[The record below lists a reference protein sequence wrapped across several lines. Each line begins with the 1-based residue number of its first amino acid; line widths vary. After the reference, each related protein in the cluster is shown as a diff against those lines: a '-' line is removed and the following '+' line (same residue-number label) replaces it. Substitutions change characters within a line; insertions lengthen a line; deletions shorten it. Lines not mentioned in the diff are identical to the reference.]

1 MTKSRTALTVLIPLS
16 WAWPAA
22 VAAQAGAPEDAVA
35 RQQAAVRD
43 VVTRSCPRG
52 ADANDVVVC
61 ARREPQRFRAP
72 LRIVQEATPR
82 DLAGG
87 EQLAQLDAGAI
98 RCSPAVHDQRCNRGL
113 SVISVGSG
121 GVGGI
126 VGMMLP
132 GLSEDE

>member
-1 MTKSRTALTVLIPLS
+1 MTKSRTALTVLTTLI
-16 WAWPAA
+16 WTWPAA
-22 VAAQAGAPEDAVA
+22 VAAQAVTTEDAVA

-52 ADANDVVVC
+52 AEANDVVVC

-72 LRIVQEATPR
+72 LRIVREAAPR

-113 SVISVGSG
+113 SVISVGAD
-121 GVGGI
+121 GVGG
-126 VGMMLP
+126 VAGMVLP
-132 GLSEDE
+132 ALSEVE